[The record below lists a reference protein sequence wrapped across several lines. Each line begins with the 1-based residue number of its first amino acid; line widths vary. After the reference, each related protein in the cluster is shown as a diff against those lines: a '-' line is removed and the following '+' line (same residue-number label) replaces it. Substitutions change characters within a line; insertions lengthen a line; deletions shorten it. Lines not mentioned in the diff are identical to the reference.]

1 MSCKKVVI
9 NFMVLDSRVW
19 GHAVC
24 GNLPHGNSK
33 CPLKNTT
40 RLTSDAFHL
49 KIMLQSIQNN
59 HLNFDLLLY
68 HCFSYIGT
76 YHITLYSKNS
86 VSQTLH
92 CNPFYWHFG
101 NPALPVIIS
110 TVDLFRQSKVCN
122 ADCHIIT
129 KPVKINTFLL
139 NESDKPP
146 LILRAKY
153 TCMNPTCSCELPGH
167 DAESGAR

>member
-19 GHAVC
+19 GHALR

-33 CPLKNTT
+33 CPLQDIA
-40 RLTSDAFHL
+40 RLTSSDIVHSSFTKNNANKCL
-49 KIMLQSIQNN
+49 QNN
-59 HLNFDLLLY
+59 HLNFDLLLC
-68 HCFSYIGT
+68 HSFRYIST
-76 YHITLYSKNS
+76 HHITLYSKNS

-92 CNPFYWHFG
+92 CDPFYWHFG
-101 NPALPVIIS
+101 NPALSVIIS

-129 KPVKINTFLL
+129 EPVKINTFL
-139 NESDKPP
+139 
-146 LILRAKY
+146 
-153 TCMNPTCSCELPGH
+153 
-167 DAESGAR
+167 